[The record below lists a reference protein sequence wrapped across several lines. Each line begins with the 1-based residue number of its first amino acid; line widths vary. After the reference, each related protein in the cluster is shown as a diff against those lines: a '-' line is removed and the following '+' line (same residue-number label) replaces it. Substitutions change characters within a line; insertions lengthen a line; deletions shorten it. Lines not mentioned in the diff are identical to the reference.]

1 MRTSVGWWSDR
12 SIEWFSRASAESSFH
27 RELSA
32 LIMKHLDPSFSVLE
46 AGCGLGY
53 EAQLLAKAGYAVKA
67 LDKDPRVVEAA
78 ARRTGQDIFRCADLY
93 ESDEK
98 ADVLLCVNFGYIESA
113 DDLRRLAGHAEKK
126 IVCVM
131 SRHTN
136 RDNVSRQDR
145 TEKVKSLLEEAG
157 FRFSMTDFS
166 LDFDQPLLSM
176 EEAAEFISWTY
187 PDDDVQRFLGFV
199 EPSGDSEYP
208 FKLGNRKNM
217 VLFDIEL

>member
-1 MRTSVGWWSDR
+1 
-12 SIEWFSRASAESSFH
+12 
-27 RELSA
+27 
-32 LIMKHLDPSFSVLE
+32 
-46 AGCGLGY
+46 
-53 EAQLLAKAGYAVKA
+53 
-67 LDKDPRVVEAA
+67 
-78 ARRTGQDIFRCADLY
+78 
-93 ESDEK
+93 
-98 ADVLLCVNFGYIESA
+98 
-113 DDLRRLAGHAEKK
+113 
-126 IVCVM
+126 M

-136 RDNVSRQDR
+136 CGNVSRQDR
-145 TEKVKSLLEEAG
+145 TALVRSVLAG
-157 FRFSMTDFS
+157 SGCRFSMTDIS